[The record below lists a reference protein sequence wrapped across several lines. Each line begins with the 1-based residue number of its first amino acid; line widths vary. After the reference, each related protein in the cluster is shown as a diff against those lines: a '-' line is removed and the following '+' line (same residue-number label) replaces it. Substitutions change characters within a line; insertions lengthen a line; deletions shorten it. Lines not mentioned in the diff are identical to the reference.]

1 MIKPLSPE
9 IASIVLSDIRDGI
22 MVTNTKNEIVLVNKA
37 FSKVTGYSEDEVIGC
52 NPNILNSAHHDDSF
66 FIEMWETINQTGQWK
81 GEIWDKRKSGEVYL
95 EFLSISAIKN
105 AEGNIEHYVAVFTD
119 INEKRKT
126 EQQLDRA
133 ALYDVLT
140 DLPNRNQT
148 IHYLQNK
155 INTSRRN
162 HKLLAAVMLDL
173 DDFKSTNDKFGHDLG
188 DRLLVVIAQRLKRL
202 IRSTDMVGRLGGDEF
217 AIILS
222 DLNNFDE
229 VEQMT
234 NRINSLVASSITV
247 DGKNYKLTTSLGITV
262 FPFDDAD
269 AEMLLRHADQ
279 AMYKAKENG
288 KNQCHLFDVEKDHQ
302 AQTRRELLQQLS
314 VALKEDELLLY
325 YQPKVNMRTGKIVGA
340 EALIRW
346 QHPEEGL
353 MGPGHF
359 LPHVEYHDL
368 IIEIGE
374 WVIRQALTQLSYW
387 ISKGLKLTVSVN
399 IAARQILKR
408 DFVSSLKEIIYDFP
422 EVPLELLEL
431 EILES
436 AALENTEHVA
446 KVIEQCREMGIHFAL
461 DDFGTGYA
469 SLSYLRDIPADVLKI
484 DQSFVFNLLE
494 KRKDMALIEGIIGLA
509 AAFQRTVIAE
519 GIEKTEQGVLLMRL
533 GCDLG
538 QGFGIAKPMPAE
550 NIMLWVNNYQP
561 DPEWSLWAD
570 TSWEISDFPLLVA
583 QHDHVN
589 WVKNILM
596 YIEGKTNSV
605 NRTILIDHHECRFGH
620 WYYEY
625 GMQRYKQV
633 DNFLDIEPIHI
644 LVHQLG
650 HEIVKLC
657 DDGEIAQAKEK
668 AKELLQLKDQ
678 ILEKLAVLQKKIV
691 VSQKLEN

>member
-1 MIKPLSPE
+1 MIKSLSPE
-9 IASIVLSDIRDGI
+9 IASIVLSNIKDGI
-22 MVTNTKNEIVLVNKA
+22 MVTDPNNEIVFVNKA
-37 FSKVTGYSEDEVIGC
+37 FSKVTGYSEQEVVGC
-52 NPNILNSAHHDDSF
+52 NPNLLNSGRHDEQF
-66 FIEMWETINQTGQWK
+66 FTEMWNTLDKTGHWK
-81 GEIWDKRKSGEVYL
+81 GEIWDKRKNGDVYL

-105 AEGNIEHYVAVFTD
+105 SEGKIEHFVAVFTD
-119 INEKRKT
+119 INEKRKA

-140 DLPNRNQT
+140 DLPNRVQT

-155 INTSRRN
+155 LIISRRE
-162 HKLLAAVMLDL
+162 HKLLAVIMLDL

-188 DRLLVVIAQRLKRL
+188 DRLLIVIAQRLQRL

-234 NRINSLVASSITV
+234 SRINSLVASSIMV
-247 DGKNYKLTTSLGITV
+247 DGKKYKLTTSLGITL
-262 FPFDDAD
+262 FPFDDSD

-279 AMYKAKENG
+279 AMYKAKDNG
-288 KNQCHLFDVEKDHQ
+288 KNQCHLFDVEKDQQ
-302 AQTRRELLQQLS
+302 AQTRRELLQELS
-314 VALKEDELLLY
+314 SALKNDELVLF
-325 YQPKVNMRTGKIVGA
+325 YQPKVNMRTGSFIGV

-346 QHPEEGL
+346 QHPEKGL
-353 MGPGHF
+353 IGPGHF

-374 WVIRQALTQLSYW
+374 WVIRKALTQLAFW
-387 ISKGLKLTVSVN
+387 LANGLRITVSVN
-399 IAARQILKR
+399 ISARQILQH
-408 DFVSSLKEIIYDFP
+408 DFVSLLKEILSEFP
-422 EVPLELLEL
+422 EIPLELLEL

-436 AALENTEHVA
+436 AALENTDHVA
-446 KVIEQCREMGIHFAL
+446 RVIEQCRKIGIHFAL

-494 KRKDMALIEGIIGLA
+494 KRKDLALVEGIIGLA
-509 AAFQRTVIAE
+509 TAFQRTVIAE

-538 QGFGIAKPMPAE
+538 QGFGIAKPMPAD
-550 NIMLWVNNYQP
+550 NILVWAGNYQP
-561 DPEWSLWAD
+561 DQEWSIWAD

-583 QHDHVN
+583 QHDHIN
-589 WVKNILM
+589 WVRNVLL

-605 NRTILIDHHECRFGH
+605 NQKILVNHHECRFGH
-620 WYYEY
+620 WYYDY
-625 GMQRYKQV
+625 GMQRYKHIET
-633 DNFLDIEPIHI
+633 FLEIEPIHI
-644 LVHQLG
+644 SIHHLG
-650 HEIVKLC
+650 YQIVKLC
-657 DDGEIAQAKEK
+657 DGGNERQAKEK
-668 AKELLQLKDQ
+668 ASILLQLKDQ
-678 ILEKLAVLQKKIV
+678 ILEKLAALQKKV
-691 VSQKLEN
+691 VSSQ

>member
-1 MIKPLSPE
+1 MTKSLSPE

-22 MVTNTKNEIVLVNKA
+22 MVTNTKNEIVFVNKA
-37 FSKVTGYSEDEVIGC
+37 FSNVTGYSEKEVIGC
-52 NPNILNSAHHDDSF
+52 NPNILNSARHDDSF
-66 FIEMWETINQTGQWK
+66 FIDMWSSLNQAGHWK
-81 GEIWDKRKSGEVYL
+81 GEIWDKRKNGEVYL

-105 AEGNIEHYVAVFTD
+105 AEGNTEHFVAVFTD
-119 INEKRKT
+119 INEKRKA

-162 HKLLAAVMLDL
+162 HKLLAVVMLDL
-173 DDFKSTNDKFGHDLG
+173 DDFKLTNDKFGHDLG
-188 DRLLVVIAQRLKRL
+188 DRLLVVISQRLKRL

-234 NRINSLVASSITV
+234 NRINSLVASYIKI
-247 DGKNYKLTTSLGITV
+247 DGNKYKLTTSLGITL

-288 KNQCHLFDVEKDHQ
+288 KNQSHLFDVEKDQQ

-314 VALKEDELLLY
+314 IALKEDELLLY
-325 YQPKVNMRTGKIVGA
+325 YQPKVNMRMGKIIGA

-346 QHPEEGL
+346 QHPEDGL
-353 MGPGHF
+353 IGPGQF

-374 WVIRQALTQLSYW
+374 WVIRKALTQLSYW

-399 IAARQILKR
+399 IAARQILKH
-408 DFVSSLKEIIYDFP
+408 DFVSSLKEIINDFP

-436 AALENTEHVA
+436 AALENTNHVA
-446 KVIEQCREMGIHFAL
+446 KVIAQCRNMGIHFAL

-484 DQSFVFNLLE
+484 DQSFVFNILE
-494 KRKDMALIEGIIGLA
+494 KRKDLALIEGIIGLA

-550 NIMLWVNNYQP
+550 NMLLWVNNYQP

-583 QHDHVN
+583 QHDHIK
-589 WVKNILM
+589 WVKNIMM
-596 YIEGKTNSV
+596 YIEGKTNSL
-605 NRTILIDHHECRFGH
+605 NPAILINHHECRFGH

-625 GMQRYKQV
+625 GMQRYKHLE
-633 DNFLDIEPIHI
+633 NFFDIEPIHI

-657 DDGEIAQAKEK
+657 DAGEIAQAREK
-668 AKELLQLKDQ
+668 AAELLQLKDQ
-678 ILEKLAVLQKKIV
+678 ILEKLAALQRKV
-691 VSQKLEN
+691 VASQ